1 MQTED
6 EDADIEAALDT
17 SDEMS
22 VGEALRRRRSHKEKR
37 SIAKRHGPSKLGAG
51 DERDAPASG
60 VFRGGGHD
68 RYGRDFVEA
77 HEAQAAQEQ
86 PPEFHAERRG

>member
-51 DERDAPASG
+51 GRAGRACVGRLPRRRTRSVWSG
-60 VFRGGGHD
+60 F
-68 RYGRDFVEA
+68 
-77 HEAQAAQEQ
+77 
-86 PPEFHAERRG
+86 RRGT